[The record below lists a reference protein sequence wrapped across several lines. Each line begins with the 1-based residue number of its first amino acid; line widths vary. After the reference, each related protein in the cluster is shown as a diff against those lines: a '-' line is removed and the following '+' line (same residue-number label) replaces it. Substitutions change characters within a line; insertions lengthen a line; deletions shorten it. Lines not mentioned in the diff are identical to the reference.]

1 MAQSRSGSI
10 TLIDV
15 TDIGQ
20 IENWYL
26 ATSAS
31 SGVTR
36 STPGWTTAIQ
46 AMTATNEYLW
56 SYQVTKGSNN
66 VVINTTEPI
75 IIGHYGHD
83 GQNGQPGANGHSPV
97 VTATR
102 ETGSNITKIF
112 VDGVEIAS
120 IEDGDD
126 GHSPIVTTSKT
137 GSTTHIYIDGVES
150 ATVNDGTSVSISSAT
165 KSDGVTTIV
174 LTDGSGNT
182 TLTINDG
189 EDGEDGQPGAPGTNS
204 YLHIAWANDTNGTD
218 FSTTVSTNKLYIGT
232 YSDSNV
238 ADSSN
243 YADYNWTR
251 IKGETGAT
259 GPQGNSITNTTTY
272 YYLQPSDGAAPTSST
287 TGTTTIPNFVD
298 GGTYYR
304 RVVTTLSNGES
315 IDTGWFVD
323 GALTTENQNAYDAW
337 VDAGLAEQR
346 TSKIINNSNGVTVV
360 AGISGTNVDPSDSS
374 TYGYNTIMAPNY
386 LGLRYNT
393 INLTKLTTLGLEL
406 YIPTL
411 NGSNQ
416 PIQGQK
422 GIELTSSAIKFYKPG
437 DTTTPQLI
445 IGANG
450 TLQSGN
456 YTRGNDTKFASSGT
470 KIDLTN
476 GEIYTPYF
484 RLAQG
489 LDGVTAGAYVHGT
502 IEALDGRIGTGYKP
516 IGEPETNYWEI
527 GDYTD
532 YNLENT
538 AKIIGHG
545 SSFIQLGD
553 DGTWRLAT
561 NRIHT
566 GWHESGDTFLHF
578 LEYTDGNNTLFW
590 DYGLHTPES
599 KDDKF
604 IYIRTAANTTAL
616 SNLLYDIDDDFTA
629 HYWNYKFWIDG
640 EGNIYAPEI
649 YKKKNDVWT
658 PVDAGG
664 SVDSSTKL
672 SSYGGAYNQPVYF
685 PNTGD
690 NQGKPVGITDGN
702 GNAITI
708 GVSVPANAKFTDTK
722 NTAGATSS
730 NSKLF
735 LIGATEQTDNPQTYS
750 RSTVYIGT
758 DGLLYSG
765 SKKVAVV
772 DDISA
777 VLKYKGTKA
786 TITNL
791 PSSGN
796 TTGDVWHVIANNG
809 EYAWDGTEW
818 QELGSTITIPAN
830 TDSSTTGITIADH
843 NTTTIYGV
851 QSTTTTASKVTLGT
865 AFTIPNVTE
874 ASDITVPKAASSAT
888 ACDDITDWQ
897 PGSGS
902 ANLTFTMD
910 STDSKKLKIT
920 FNHAHTAPTLS
931 YTARSITGVSGSTT
945 ASKVTLGTEFT
956 VPNVTDSSNV
966 TVPIKNA
973 SNTTVVTNGAHSIAD
988 NGHIHTI

>member
-1 MAQSRSGSI
+1 MAVIKRVVGQITLSRIVDVVSTTYFYLLMPSIAAAPSKPTVSPPPTYETEGYSGWSETEPGYISGDTRSLYVTVRTIYGDGSFDYTTPSLSSSYEAAKQAYNRAQSALS
-10 TLIDV
+10 
-15 TDIGQ
+15 
-20 IENWYL
+20 L
-26 ATSAS
+26 AD
-31 SGVTR
+31 G
-36 STPGWTTAIQ
+36 I
-46 AMTATNEYLW
+46 
-56 SYQVTKGSNN
+56 NN
-66 VVINTTEPI
+66 
-75 IIGHYGHD
+75 Y
-83 GQNGQPGANGHSPV
+83 
-97 VTATR
+97 
-102 ETGSNITKIF
+102 F
-112 VDGVEIAS
+112 WW
-120 IEDGDD
+120 
-126 GHSPIVTTSKT
+126 
-137 GSTTHIYIDGVES
+137 
-150 ATVNDGTSVSISSAT
+150 
-165 KSDGVTTIV
+165 
-174 LTDGSGNT
+174 L
-182 TLTINDG
+182 
-189 EDGEDGQPGAPGTNS
+189 
-204 YLHIAWANDTNGTD
+204 
-218 FSTTVSTNKLYIGT
+218 
-232 YSDSNV
+232 
-238 ADSSN
+238 
-243 YADYNWTR
+243 
-251 IKGETGAT
+251 
-259 GPQGNSITNTTTY
+259 
-272 YYLQPSDGAAPTSST
+272 TSST
-287 TGTTTIPNFVD
+287 DPDIPTGAYVTSVPRTNFEANKTGGNIAIQSTGLTIRDGTTELSSLTGLGLNFYDPNPVQ
-298 GGTYYR
+298 GGNNLI
-304 RVVTTLSNGES
+304 LS
-315 IDTGWFVD
+315 
-323 GALTTENQNAYDAW
+323 
-337 VDAGLAEQR
+337 
-346 TSKIINNSNGVTVV
+346 INNGGV
-360 AGISGTNVDPSDSS
+360 
-374 TYGYNTIMAPNY
+374 
-386 LGLRYNT
+386 
-393 INLTKLTTLGLEL
+393 
-406 YIPTL
+406 
-411 NGSNQ
+411 
-416 PIQGQK
+416 
-422 GIELTSSAIKFYKPG
+422 
-437 DTTTPQLI
+437 
-445 IGANG
+445 
-450 TLQSGN
+450 LQSGN
-456 YTRGNDTKFASSGT
+456 YVRGNDTKFASSGT

-489 LDGVTAGAYVHGT
+489 LDSVTAGAYVHGT
-502 IEALDGRIGTGYKP
+502 IEALDGRIGTGYIP
-516 IGEPETNYWEI
+516 VGESQATNYWEI
-527 GDYTD
+527 GNYTD

-566 GWHESGDTFLHF
+566 GWHVSGDTLLHF
-578 LEYTDGNNTLFW
+578 PEYTNGISTVFW
-590 DYGLHTPES
+590 DYGMHAPES

-604 IYIRTAANTTAL
+604 VYIRTAANTTAL
-616 SNLLYDIDDDFTA
+616 SNLLYDIDDDFTT

-664 SVDSSTKL
+664 SVNSATKL

-685 PNTGD
+685 PSTGD

-786 TITNL
+786 TIANL

-796 TTGDVWHVIANNG
+796 TTGDVWHVTANNG
-809 EYAWDGTEW
+809 EYAWDGSEW

-830 TDSSTTGITIADH
+830 TGSSTTGITIADH
-843 NTTTIYGV
+843 STTTIYGV
-851 QSTTTTASKVTLGT
+851 QSTTTIASKVTLGT
-865 AFTIPNVTE
+865 AFTIPNVTG
-874 ASDITVPKAASSAT
+874 ASDVTVPKAASSAT

-910 STDSKKLKIT
+910 TTDSKKLKIT

-956 VPNVTDSSNV
+956 VPNVTGNSNV
-966 TVPIKNA
+966 TVPIKNG
-973 SNTTVVTNGAHSIAD
+973 SNTTVVTSGTHSITD